1 MNRQTAPPASIIK
14 QIIDGTIPIK
24 SASEFRDLLKVFP
37 DNPDLHRAFA
47 DLLQRRDAPEGASEA
62 YRKAAEL
69 YIASGQMLQAVGA
82 KLREWGIVR
91 PNHHEAWLFF
101 TVIRKNTPGPK
112 PIQSFFTQLTFQELM
127 AVLQNLEIVR
137 LPAGRIIKKFGS
149 VENYLFMVV
158 HGEVSET
165 PLQPIKWAGQSRSD
179 AMNILAKADTF
190 GEIYPFDKEKISQ
203 SFVKAMARTELI
215 KLSKN
220 RLIQITRK
228 YPAVE
233 NGIKR
238 LFAQRQAAQA
248 LPPRTT
254 RKSLRHK
261 MMLRLSV
268 TLPPYQPNKTELTIE
283 GATSDISLGGTCVI
297 LDTPLPRVPLSE
309 VIGLE
314 AKVSI
319 AIPEETLML
328 SVTGTIAWARAI
340 TIEERQ
346 TEALGIEFRDMP
358 PKLSGFL
365 MLFAGAVS
373 EMIGE

>member
-1 MNRQTAPPASIIK
+1 
-14 QIIDGTIPIK
+14 
-24 SASEFRDLLKVFP
+24 
-37 DNPDLHRAFA
+37 
-47 DLLQRRDAPEGASEA
+47 
-62 YRKAAEL
+62 
-69 YIASGQMLQAVGA
+69 MLQAVGA

-101 TVIRKNTPGPK
+101 TVLRKNTPGPK
-112 PIQSFFTQLTFQELM
+112 PIQSFFSQLTFQELM

-149 VENYLFMVV
+149 VENYLYMVV

-179 AMNILAKADTF
+179 AMNSLTKADSF
-190 GEIYPFDKEKISQ
+190 GDIYPFDKEKISQ
-203 SFVKAMARTELI
+203 SFVKATARTELI

-220 RLIQITRK
+220 RLIHIARK

-233 NGIKR
+233 TGIKR
-238 LFAQRQAAQA
+238 LFTLRQAAQA
-248 LPPRTT
+248 FPPRTT
-254 RKSLRHK
+254 RRAIRHK

-268 TLPPYQPNKTELTIE
+268 TLPPYQPNKSELTIQ

-319 AIPEETLML
+319 SIPEETLML

-340 TIEERQ
+340 TIDERQ

-373 EMIGE
+373 EMRGE